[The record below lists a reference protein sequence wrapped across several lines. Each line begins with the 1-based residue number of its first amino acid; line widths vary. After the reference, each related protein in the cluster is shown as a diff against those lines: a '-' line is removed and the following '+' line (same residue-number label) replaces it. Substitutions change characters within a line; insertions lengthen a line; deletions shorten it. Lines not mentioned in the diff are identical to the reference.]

1 MRTEKKLAY
10 YVKTTFLNTNDSALI
25 FTVQSSKSSPETLV
39 KHTKS
44 FIEQFN
50 SQSSMLQKE
59 LKSAKHRILQAPF
72 IKPLD
77 MAKQSAWIRS
87 INRLG
92 YRTNEFMEEYLK
104 QVKGLTVDDLQAYIS
119 KQLKI
124 NITTV
129 KQ

>member
-1 MRTEKKLAY
+1 
-10 YVKTTFLNTNDSALI
+10 
-25 FTVQSSKSSPETLV
+25 
-39 KHTKS
+39 
-44 FIEQFN
+44 
-50 SQSSMLQKE
+50 
-59 LKSAKHRILQAPF
+59 
-72 IKPLD
+72 